1 MARTIEIIYDEML
14 QRKSAMPSL
23 DTLDSTS
30 KVAIWRLLLYIVA
43 VSIWTI
49 EKLFDTHK
57 SELTT
62 AIGNQKSGTL
72 SWYRTAALKFQYG
85 FDLLDDSDKFNN
97 TNATAEQITTSKIIK
112 YAAVNEGSANGV
124 IIVKIA
130 GETNNTL
137 SPILTEQYDSIT
149 AYFNEIKYAGSD
161 ITIINYLPDHLFLN
175 VRIYRDP
182 LVIDSTGMSIL
193 TGEKPVEIAI
203 NQFLKDLPFNGELI
217 LAHLIDKLQNVQGV
231 KIPHLVQA
239 RSAWI
244 DPVTNGYEIP
254 QQFDVKTIPV
264 SGYYQILNFDE
275 ITYVV

>member
-112 YAAVNEGSANGV
+112 YAAVNEGGANGV

-130 GETNNTL
+130 GEINNTL